1 MTSDI
6 RLAGKKKSAGPAREW
21 VPSDR
26 GGQRDVTVRTGVPD
40 GNGRRRVLG
49 WRLHAGRQGNGLPC
63 DTEVIKH
70 WKERSVKNT
79 PPPAVQPKRNIVNSS
94 NLAATK
100 SSSRAPGK
108 QHIECGFESTP
119 GTQFVLEHPTS
130 IFWPSSF
137 TTPDETLSS
146 FYYLSLLVVCGSL
159 CLTANIYTSS
169 LPNTRASL

>member
-63 DTEVIKH
+63 DTEVIKVLRPGQH

-108 QHIECGFESTP
+108 QHIENTWRLPPRVAPSYRL
-119 GTQFVLEHPTS
+119 QHNRRKLEQCSLHLNGGRAHRS
-130 IFWPSSF
+130 ACH
-137 TTPDETLSS
+137 LSP
-146 FYYLSLLVVCGSL
+146 VAC
-159 CLTANIYTSS
+159 
-169 LPNTRASL
+169 